1 MYRILLFVL
10 LATSLFARE
19 YIAIVDFEGIDVSE
33 NQARALTQRLTSE
46 MIALEVYQ
54 VLERSEMKR
63 LLDEQKFQYS
73 GCVDMKC
80 AVEIGKMIGAK
91 YMVVGSISNIGST
104 YSIDARLINVETSE
118 SYVSAKYDSSD
129 EIDMLLKKGMV
140 SIAHQL
146 SEIPIE
152 SDIIEISVDNDVQK
166 EPLIVKT
173 PTTDFIAYKALTN
186 DFIAYKDDV
195 IPTKKSSLVLNDY
208 YYKGHELELSD
219 NTTIYG
225 NYLGTNSGL
234 VLFAHAGYVK
244 NIHCNRVV
252 NIYDGVGDK
261 IDYDC
266 TEDTF
271 FPEQ

>member
-1 MYRILLFVL
+1 MCRILLSIL
-10 LATSLFARE
+10 LITSLFARE

-33 NQARALTQRLTSE
+33 NQARALTKRLTSE

-63 LLDEQKFQYS
+63 LLEEQKFQYS

-80 AVEIGKMIGAK
+80 AVEIGKMLGAK
-91 YMVVGSISNIGST
+91 YMVLGSISNLGST

-118 SYVSAKYDSSD
+118 SYVSAKYDASG
-129 EIDMLLKKGMV
+129 EIDMLLKKGMA

-146 SEIPIE
+146 SEVPFE
-152 SDIIEISVDNDVQK
+152 SDIIEDSVDIAVQK
-166 EPLIVKT
+166 TPVKVKT
-173 PTTDFIAYKALTN
+173 PTSNFV
-186 DFIAYKDDV
+186 AYKDDV
-195 IPTKKSSLVLNDY
+195 IPTEKSSMVLSDY

-234 VLFAHAGYVK
+234 AFYAHAGYVR
-244 NIHCNRVV
+244 NV
-252 NIYDGVGDK
+252 NCRHLVGIYDGVSNK
-261 IDYDC
+261 IEFDC
-266 TEDTF
+266 AQDTF
-271 FPEQ
+271 YPEQ